1 MAHSRLH
8 MICGNCGCNNMFSYE
23 IVKDAKD
30 FGDYVEEG
38 VYIHCENC
46 STPHSLDDNAK
57 MRKKKR

>member
-1 MAHSRLH
+1 
-8 MICGNCGCNNMFSYE
+8 MFSYE